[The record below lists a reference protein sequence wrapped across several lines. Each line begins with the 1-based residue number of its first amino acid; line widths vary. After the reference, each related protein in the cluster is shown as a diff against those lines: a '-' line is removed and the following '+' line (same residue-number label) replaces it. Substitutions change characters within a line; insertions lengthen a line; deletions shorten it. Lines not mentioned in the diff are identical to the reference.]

1 MHRQTTSLKEVS
13 TMFTA
18 RTEELEAL
26 QKLCTGIINK
36 NMWKWIERRHVY
48 PHQTKSQS
56 FA

>member
-18 RTEELEAL
+18 RTGELEAL

-36 NMWKWIERRHVY
+36 NM
-48 PHQTKSQS
+48 
-56 FA
+56 